1 MVGAVKKRARLTRL
15 ELEVMNVL
23 WNSPCPIRE
32 IQESW
37 PSRRRPAYTTI
48 QTVVYR
54 LEAKG
59 MVRRIKKVGNA
70 HVFEATASRDM
81 AHGRLIDEL
90 LSLFGGRAQPV
101 VAHLIDT
108 GKLTL
113 DDLKQAEQTLRAL
126 ARKPEQDK

>member
-23 WNSPCPIRE
+23 WNGPCAIRE

-70 HVFEATASRDM
+70 HVFEAAASRDM

-113 DDLKQAEQTLRAL
+113 EDLKQAEQTLRAL